1 MHFSKTYAQ
10 ILEGLPPGLRDNAI
24 QYRQLKKIINQVVSE
39 LSSLGLSPELLQ
51 ELIVPNGSAQDPS
64 SPPVSPPTSP
74 DSQPDSLSLSSYG
87 SSPEADHASSTITL
101 GQLDLLAAAEA
112 ASHPFRLA
120 DLDPLL
126 FNQARVKYEVVEHSD
141 RIEPHLRLPY
151 QMLRRYL
158 HLQRS
163 LPLKK
168 SKTWRRQHARKRS
181 HDFHHQQSRTNDELK
196 DLQNQL
202 MQGAE
207 RRIDVRRKE
216 LEEWMAKCIDVEAVC
231 MRYQGTR
238 GEHQINRDNT
248 RRAEEGTVVT
258 EAAHHAKLEQ
268 LTTITNRLHA
278 LARTLG
284 NAYFAADVLEPTAAA
299 AVGDVEINGI
309 DSNAPRDV
317 TPERFL
323 RLDKEL
329 VRGKAEVTKRLHQ
342 LSSIFAQIDWLPSE
356 LGIAPGHDSM
366 DTDDPS
372 YNTFALG
379 ASSNQQMSDGDP
391 FLVST
396 PTPAS
401 RTNGMVAM
409 LFQGEPSSSS
419 SSQPNP
425 ESEDSYRRIFANFV
439 ARIEQADE
447 EALQSNPTI
456 PIGLENV
463 ELSLRL
469 IEWAQ
474 AQHSALEEVKRKR
487 EAHIQAMYDQLEG
500 LWRRLGVDESDMD
513 AFVDMNRGSTE
524 DTVRQYEEE
533 LNRMLELKQERMGQF
548 VESAREEIRQL
559 WDDLMVGEDER
570 ADFAAFADDDFTEE
584 LLSVH
589 EAEIRKL
596 REERGLKAPLLASI
610 KKYFKICEEEKELAA
625 AASDQTRLLGRGRDP
640 GRLLREEK
648 MRKRVQKEKPRLEKD
663 LVAALPQ
670 WEQETGMLF
679 LVYGESMIQALN
691 ETISQQ
697 EQENK
702 SRPGRPGRSG
712 SVPARATTPT
722 GPTTASTSNS
732 NSTGFVPGSSSRG
745 NGSVTPAVRPRS
757 AMASTSSSTQ
767 SVPNKRQRL
776 VSSTASSSSAAT
788 AAAASG
794 QSTTRVPLGAC
805 RGLNHAPSGG
815 ASSPTK
821 ISSKTPGKTVP
832 KPVSSTVTKPN
843 SNSGKQA
850 ALGHG
855 RVPGS
860 TTRATPATG
869 GRATR
874 STSGLGSIQ
883 RPGGGGG
890 VAGMAA
896 KRFPSAGHAAL
907 VPNHTGT
914 SDAGNSKLGMDIM
927 KKASRAK
934 RESFKPRPSL
944 DRVEMAK
951 MGSYGGF
958 GGGGV
963 REEED
968 ED

>member
-74 DSQPDSLSLSSYG
+74 DSQADFSSLSSHG
-87 SSPEADHASSTITL
+87 SIPEADHTSSTITL

-141 RIEPHLRLPY
+141 RLEPHLRLWVTLPDAPSVPTPPAEPCFEEVEDLV
-151 QMLRRYL
+151 QTWRQGNFRMSSTPPTGPTTTPTVLL
-158 HLQRS
+158 NSLHSHLQS
-163 LPLKK
+163 PTQLLPALPAQLGL
-168 SKTWRRQHARKRS
+168 SPSALE
-181 HDFHHQQSRTNDELK
+181 DELK

-202 MQGAE
+202 IQGVE
-207 RRIDVRRKE
+207 RRVDVRWKEVEERVAKYTDVEVVYMRHTKALGGNVKSTGTTLGELRKE
-216 LEEWMAKCIDVEAVC
+216 QWLP
-231 MRYQGTR
+231 
-238 GEHQINRDNT
+238 
-248 RRAEEGTVVT
+248 RRFDLVT
-258 EAAHHAKLEQ
+258 E
-268 LTTITNRLHA
+268 
-278 LARTLG
+278 TLG
-284 NAYFAADVLEPTAAA
+284 NACFAMDVLEPTAAA
-299 AVGDVEINGI
+299 SVGDAEMDGI
-309 DSNAPRDV
+309 DSNALRDV
-317 TPERFL
+317 TLERFL
-323 RLDKEL
+323 RLEKKL
-329 VRGKAEVTKRLHQ
+329 VRDKAEVHLCADRLASQRTGHSTRPRFDGHRRPFIQ
-342 LSSIFAQIDWLPSE
+342 HLCSRRIFQPTNVGWRSFPC
-356 LGIAPGHDSM
+356 P
-366 DTDDPS
+366 
-372 YNTFALG
+372 NTN
-379 ASSNQQMSDGDP
+379 SP
-391 FLVST
+391 
-396 PTPAS
+396 
-401 RTNGMVAM
+401 TNGMVSM

-419 SSQPNP
+419 SSQPHL
-425 ESEDSYRRIFANFV
+425 ESEDNYQRIFDNFV
-439 ARIEQADE
+439 ARFEQADE
-447 EALQSNPTI
+447 ETLQSNPSI

-463 ELSLRL
+463 EPSLRL

-524 DTVRQYEEE
+524 DMVWQYEEE
-533 LNRMLELKQERMGQF
+533 LNRMLELRQERIGQF
-548 VESAREEIRQL
+548 VESAREEIGQL
-559 WDDLMVGEDER
+559 WDDLMVGEHER
-570 ADFAAFADDDFTEE
+570 ADLQFLPMVRPSYDFTEE
-584 LLSVH
+584 LLRIH

-596 REERGLKAPLLASI
+596 REERRLKAPLLARI
-610 KKYFKICEEEKELAA
+610 KKLFKICEEEKELTA
-625 AASDQTRLLGRGRDP
+625 AASDQTRLPGRGRDP
-640 GRLLREEK
+640 GRLLCDEK
-648 MRKRVQKEKPRLEKD
+648 MRKPVQKEKPRLEQD

-691 ETISQQ
+691 QTISQQ
-697 EQENK
+697 EQENE

-712 SVPARATTPT
+712 SVPARANTSTS
-722 GPTTASTSNS
+722 PTTASTSNS
-732 NSTGFVPGSSSRG
+732 TSTGFVPGSQ
-745 NGSVTPAVRPRS
+745 A
-757 AMASTSSSTQ
+757 
-767 SVPNKRQRL
+767 RL
-776 VSSTASSSSAAT
+776 
-788 AAAASG
+788 
-794 QSTTRVPLGAC
+794 
-805 RGLNHAPSGG
+805 
-815 ASSPTK
+815 
-821 ISSKTPGKTVP
+821 
-832 KPVSSTVTKPN
+832 
-843 SNSGKQA
+843 NSGKQA

-883 RPGGGGG
+883 RTTGG
-890 VAGMAA
+890 VAGMVA
-896 KRFPSAGHAAL
+896 KRFPSDGHAAL
-907 VPNHTGT
+907 VPSHTGSSST
-914 SDAGNSKLGMDIM
+914 GEGAEKLGMDIM

-963 REEED
+963 RKED

>member
-1 MHFSKTYAQ
+1 MSSIPPTGATMTLTALLNSLHTHLQSQTQLLPTLHAQ
-10 ILEGLPPGLRDNAI
+10 LGLPP
-24 QYRQLKKIINQVVSE
+24 
-39 LSSLGLSPELLQ
+39 
-51 ELIVPNGSAQDPS
+51 SA
-64 SPPVSPPTSP
+64 
-74 DSQPDSLSLSSYG
+74 L
-87 SSPEADHASSTITL
+87 E
-101 GQLDLLAAAEA
+101 
-112 ASHPFRLA
+112 
-120 DLDPLL
+120 
-126 FNQARVKYEVVEHSD
+126 
-141 RIEPHLRLPY
+141 
-151 QMLRRYL
+151 
-158 HLQRS
+158 
-163 LPLKK
+163 
-168 SKTWRRQHARKRS
+168 
-181 HDFHHQQSRTNDELK
+181 DELK

-202 MQGAE
+202 IQGVE
-207 RRIDVRRKE
+207 RQIDVRRKE
-216 LEEWMAKCIDVEAVC
+216 VEEWMAKCTDVEAVC
-231 MRYQGTR
+231 MRYTKALGGNVKSTGTTL
-238 GEHQINRDNT
+238 GELRKEQSLP
-248 RRAEEGTVVT
+248 RRFDLVT
-258 EAAHHAKLEQ
+258 EFQEKLRQAYHAKLEQ

-299 AVGDVEINGI
+299 SVDDVEMDGV

-323 RLDKEL
+323 RLEKEL

-342 LSSIFAQIDWLPSE
+342 LSSIFAQIDWLHSE

-396 PTPAS
+396 PTPPS

-419 SSQPNP
+419 SIQPNL
-425 ESEDSYRRIFANFV
+425 ESEDNYRRIFANFV
-439 ARIEQADE
+439 ARVEQADE

-463 ELSLRL
+463 EPSLRL

-570 ADFAAFADDDFTEE
+570 ADFAAFADGDFTEE
-584 LLSVH
+584 LLSIH

-596 REERGLKAPLLASI
+596 REERRLKAPLLASI

-648 MRKRVQKEKPRLEKD
+648 MRKRVQKEKPRLEQD

-722 GPTTASTSNS
+722 GSTTTSTTSHSNS
-732 NSTGFVPGSSSRG
+732 TSTGFVPGSSSRG
-745 NGSVTPAVRPRS
+745 SGSVTPAVRPRS

-776 VSSTASSSSAAT
+776 VSSTASSSAA

-805 RGLNHAPSGG
+805 RGLNHAPSGR

-821 ISSKTPGKTVP
+821 IPTKTPGKTVP
-832 KPVSSTVTKPN
+832 KPVSSTATKPN

-874 STSGLGSIQ
+874 STSGLGSAQ
-883 RPGGGGG
+883 RTGGG